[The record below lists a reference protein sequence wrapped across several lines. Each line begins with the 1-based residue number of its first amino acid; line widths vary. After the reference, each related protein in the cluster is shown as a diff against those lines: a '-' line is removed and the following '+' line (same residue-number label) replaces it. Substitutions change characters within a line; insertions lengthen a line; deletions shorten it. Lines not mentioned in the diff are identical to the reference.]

1 MNCELNVY
9 LLPLSSSPRQ
19 VMTLNVILDGE
30 PLQAQVEIRYLP
42 APDQWFFSLRDHAT
56 GELLVNM
63 IPLICSRGEVNDL
76 LLPFRH
82 LRGGK
87 GIGTLICLKA
97 GEETAKQD
105 PARDNLKEFEL
116 IWIDQFRI
124 QNSEFRIN
132 SLGFLRSLRSVGM
145 TPICAISSCFE

>member
-1 MNCELNVY
+1 MMNDELNAY
-9 LLPLSSSPRQ
+9 LLPLSDDPRQ
-19 VMTLNVILDGE
+19 VMTLNVTLDGE

-82 LRGGK
+82 LREGK
-87 GIGTLICLKA
+87 GVGSLICLRA
-97 GEETAKQD
+97 GEETESPD
-105 PARDNLKEFEL
+105 PGKGNLQEFSIL
-116 IWIDQFRI
+116 WS
-124 QNSEFRIN
+124 NC
-132 SLGFLRSLRSVGM
+132 LREEGGGRK
-145 TPICAISSCFE
+145 

>member
-1 MNCELNVY
+1 MNCEFTSSSGFF
-9 LLPLSSSPRQ
+9 LPLTSSPRQ

-82 LRGGK
+82 LREGK
-87 GIGTLICLKA
+87 GVGSLICLRA
-97 GEETAKQD
+97 GEKTESPD
-105 PARDNLKEFEL
+105 PGKEKLKEFNL
-116 IWIDQFRI
+116 IWTDC
-124 QNSEFRIN
+124 
-132 SLGFLRSLRSVGM
+132 LK
-145 TPICAISSCFE
+145 

>member
-1 MNCELNVY
+1 MNCEFTSY
-9 LLPLSSSPRQ
+9 SGFFLPLTSSPRQ
-19 VMTLNVILDGE
+19 VMTLNVTLDGE

-82 LRGGK
+82 LREGK
-87 GIGTLICLKA
+87 GVGSLICLRA
-97 GEETAKQD
+97 GEETAKPD
-105 PARDNLKEFEL
+105 PAWESLREFEL
-116 IWIDQFRI
+116 IWSDQIR
-124 QNSEFRIN
+124 
-132 SLGFLRSLRSVGM
+132 
-145 TPICAISSCFE
+145 

>member
-1 MNCELNVY
+1 MNCEFTSSSGFF
-9 LLPLSSSPRQ
+9 LPLTSSPRQ
-19 VMTLNVILDGE
+19 VMTLNVTLDGE

-82 LRGGK
+82 LREGK
-87 GIGTLICLKA
+87 GVGSLICLRA
-97 GEETAKQD
+97 GEETAKPD
-105 PARDNLKEFEL
+105 PAWESLREFEL
-116 IWIDQFRI
+116 IWSDQIR
-124 QNSEFRIN
+124 
-132 SLGFLRSLRSVGM
+132 
-145 TPICAISSCFE
+145 

>member
-1 MNCELNVY
+1 MNCEFTSSSGFF
-9 LLPLSSSPRQ
+9 LPLTSSPRQ
-19 VMTLNVILDGE
+19 VMTLNVTLDGE

-82 LRGGK
+82 LREGK
-87 GIGTLICLKA
+87 GVGSLICLRA
-97 GEETAKQD
+97 GEETAKPD
-105 PARDNLKEFEL
+105 PAAGNLQEFSIL
-116 IWIDQFRI
+116 WSDQI
-124 QNSEFRIN
+124 K
-132 SLGFLRSLRSVGM
+132 
-145 TPICAISSCFE
+145 